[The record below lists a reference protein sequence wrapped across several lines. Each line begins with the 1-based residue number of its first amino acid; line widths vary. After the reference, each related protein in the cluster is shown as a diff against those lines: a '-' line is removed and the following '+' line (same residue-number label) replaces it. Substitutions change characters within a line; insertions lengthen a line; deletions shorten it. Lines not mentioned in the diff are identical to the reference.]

1 MKNILVTGADGFIGS
16 HLSELL
22 LEKNYNV
29 RALVQY
35 NSFGSWGWLE
45 DSKYKNELDIVAGD
59 VRDHGFCL
67 KVTQDIDAVFHL
79 AALIA
84 IPFSYIAPK
93 SYIDTNIIGTFN
105 ICEASRLNY
114 VKQVI
119 HTSTSEVYGTAE
131 YVPIDESHPLK
142 PQSPYSASKV
152 GADSMALSFYFS
164 YGLPL
169 TIARPFNVYGPRQSA
184 RAVIPTIIS
193 QLLNN
198 SNQVKLGEVTTT
210 RDFNYVIDTCGAL
223 ISMLDKDSTFGKV
236 INIGSGTEISIK
248 DTFDLINQNLGGKGI
263 LLTDE
268 NRLRPKNSEVFR
280 LCCDNK
286 LLKEITGFTPKYT
299 FEKGIKETI
308 EWMSKANNLKQYKS
322 HIYNV

>member
-22 LEKNYNV
+22 IKKNYNV

-45 DSKYKNELDIVAGD
+45 DSEYKNKFDIVAGD

-67 KVTQDIDAVFHL
+67 KVTKDIDA
-79 AALIA
+79 
-84 IPFSYIAPK
+84 K

-105 ICEASRLNY
+105 ICEASRLNH

-152 GADSMALSFYFS
+152 GADSMALSFFYS

-198 SNQVKLGEVTTT
+198 SNQVKLGDVTPT
-210 RDFNYVIDTCGAL
+210 RDFNYVVDTCGAL
-223 ISMLDKDSTFGKV
+223 ISMLGKDSTFGKV
-236 INIGSGTEISIK
+236 INIGSGTEISIQ
-248 DTFDLINQNLGGKGI
+248 DTFDVINQHLGGKGI

-286 LLKEITGFTPKYT
+286 LLKEITGFNSEYT

-308 EWMSKANNLKQYKS
+308 EWMAKTKNIKQYKS